1 MSWKPL
7 TLPLAASAILLSG
20 AAYGATNS
28 PAAPSFTEWSQLVEQ
43 TIDRHLAYPF
53 FFRSGDFRQGQVQ
66 VTFLCSEDGRPA
78 SVSVEK
84 SSGSYQLDR
93 AAMRAITRVT
103 SLHPLPEGITHEQ
116 KYRAVLLFG
125 DGGDTGW
132 TKRVASLR
140 GTAADGNKWLNPNG
154 PATASAISLVRT
166 AH

>member
-1 MSWKPL
+1 MSWKSL
-7 TLPLAASAILLSG
+7 TLPLAAGVVMLSG
-20 AAYGATNS
+20 AAYGATTS
-28 PAAPSFTEWSQLVEQ
+28 TEAPSFALWSQLVEQ
-43 TIDRHLAYPF
+43 TIDRHLTYPF

-66 VTFLCSEDGRPA
+66 VTFLCSDDGKPA

-125 DGGDTGW
+125 DGGDASW
-132 TKRVASLR
+132 AKRVASLR
-140 GTAADGNKWLNPNG
+140 GMAADGNKWLNPNG

-166 AH
+166 AR